1 MTHRIDGSI
10 FPDSREGVTDSQ
22 ASEELTQLEVS
33 PRLRDT
39 VKATTRMTVTS
50 IDKREARAVFYY
62 LTQISFL
69 RFGLPKRVLG
79 IQLITILTYNTLHQ
93 SSPPKDFIDIVLS
106 LDHRRRS

>member
-1 MTHRIDGSI
+1 MGPFFRTAE
-10 FPDSREGVTDSQ
+10 RESQ

-50 IDKREARAVFYY
+50 REARAVFYY

-79 IQLITILTYNTLHQ
+79 IQLIAILTYNTLHQ